1 VAFHWESTVFAI
13 VAFLILY
20 LLLSKF
26 AFGPLFGVM
35 EKRAQLVKDQMSSAE
50 ESRKQAEQYL
60 VQQKQAIE
68 EARKEAYQIIE
79 QAKTT
84 SSHQAEQILE
94 QARTEAGRLKEEA
107 LRDIESEKV
116 KAIAAL
122 RSQVSGMS
130 VLIASKVIEKQLD
143 EASQKEIIDT
153 YLKEV
158 GERA

>member
-26 AFGPLFGVM
+26 AFKPLFSVM

-68 EARKEAYQIIE
+68 EARKEAYQIME

-84 SSHQAEQILE
+84 SSRQAEQILE
-94 QARTEAGRLKEEA
+94 QARTEAERLKEEA